1 MILLED
7 LVALVA
13 VVGLQLAASA
23 EDKRVEPQVQESLP
37 QVQPAGSRAHTS
49 SGRPQVS
56 PEETNFSET
65 SMMSIS
71 NQYPCLNLCHE
82 VIKNQMKLVEDCLH
96 FICILYNNIVFA
108 GNITLTMRPKRTST
122 ASRNMC
128 YIVEEEKEF

>member
-1 MILLED
+1 MILLEVEGDELILLED

-49 SGRPQVS
+49 SGRLQVS

-65 SMMSIS
+65 S
-71 NQYPCLNLCHE
+71 NE
-82 VIKNQMKLVEDCLH
+82 EH
-96 FICILYNNIVFA
+96 F
-108 GNITLTMRPKRTST
+108 KR
-122 ASRNMC
+122 
-128 YIVEEEKEF
+128 IHV